1 MSTQPWWEPTWKRL
15 LAVTAVLFVVILLF
29 LAGRVHAGSDPAL
42 ARSVAPRVVATPTPE
57 PPSYG
62 FDPYQQQQPAD
73 PQQLAPP
80 TTHAS

>member
-29 LAGRVHAGSDPAL
+29 LAGRVRAGTDPGL
-42 ARSVAPRVVATPTPE
+42 ADSAASKVVATPTPE
-57 PPSYG
+57 HEDG
-62 FDPYQQQQPAD
+62 FHPYFAPDDEQPEI
-73 PQQLAPP
+73 APP

>member
-29 LAGRVHAGSDPAL
+29 LAGRVHAGTDPAL
-42 ARSVAPRVVATPTPE
+42 ARGAAPKAVETPTPE
-57 PPSYG
+57 PSYG
-62 FDPYQQQQPAD
+62 FDPYQQQPAD
-73 PQQLAPP
+73 PQQQLVPP